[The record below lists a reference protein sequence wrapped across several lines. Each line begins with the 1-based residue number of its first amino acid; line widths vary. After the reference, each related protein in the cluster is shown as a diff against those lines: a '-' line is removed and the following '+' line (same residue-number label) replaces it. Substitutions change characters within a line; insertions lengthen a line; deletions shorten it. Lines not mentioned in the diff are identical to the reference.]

1 MTKSRIIAPC
11 CIAFMCAVLPA
22 EAAVIWGIPP
32 QEIGSIVG
40 QANINN
46 AFQAALQNANLDLAR
61 YQKQDD
67 ITRGFAN
74 ANTFAAAAGTI
85 QGYQNYEIF
94 SISAGIMAG
103 VQAPKLD
110 YDYYK
115 DIDKKIKEDGDIYA
129 GAGGGLAFVN
139 LGIHAKFLADGLYFN
154 LKYGGM
160 SYKPIDEI
168 KIDPR
173 LIGFG
178 VNYALVKEKNAP
190 IGIVKWR
197 GLSIGTGLL
206 YNRSKLDLQVKLDKQ
221 QKDVA
226 GGLAI
231 VELDPSLKFNF
242 VTTTYT
248 VPVDIVTSVRLLWVF
263 NFALGA
269 GVDFNYGKSR
279 LDMSADGTVSVKSL
293 VAIATPGYVQ
303 VIQPRQSNEPSTVR
317 FRAMAG
323 VGLNLG
329 PVKIDVPVI
338 YYPPTGLAVGLTAGV
353 VW

>member
-1 MTKSRIIAPC
+1 MPC
-11 CIAFMCAVLPA
+11 CIAFMLAVLPA

-32 QEIGSIVG
+32 QLILAGGVNQVDINAAFNTALAK
-40 QANINN
+40 AN
-46 AFQAALQNANLDLAR
+46 ADLFK
-61 YQKQDD
+61 YQRQGD
-67 ITRGFAN
+67 ITKGFAN

-94 SISAGIMAG
+94 AVSAGVLAG
-103 VQAPKLD
+103 VQAPSMD

-115 DIDKKIKEDGDIYA
+115 HIDKKIKEDGDIYA

-139 LGIHAKFLADGLYFN
+139 VGIHAKFIADGLYFN
-154 LKYGGM
+154 VKYGDM

-168 KIDPR
+168 KIDPM
-173 LIGFG
+173 LIGIG
-178 VNYALVKEKNAP
+178 INYALVKEKSAP

-197 GLSIGTGLL
+197 GLSIGTGIL
-206 YNRSKLDLQVKLDKQ
+206 YNRSELDLKVKLDKQ
-221 QKDVA
+221 QQTEA

-231 VELDPSLKFNF
+231 VEVDPSLRFNF

-248 VPVDIVTSVRLLWVF
+248 IPLDIVTSVRLLWVF

-279 LDMSADGTVSVKSL
+279 LDLSADGTVTVKSL
-293 VAIATPGYVQ
+293 VAIAAPGYVQ
-303 VIQPRQSNEPSTVR
+303 VVQPRQSNDPSVIR

>member
-1 MTKSRIIAPC
+1 MRRGRIITLC
-11 CIAFMCAVLPA
+11 CIVCMLAVLPA
-22 EAAVIWGIPP
+22 EAAVIWGISPRLIAGAGVTQP
-32 QEIGSIVG
+32 DIDAAFQ
-40 QANINN
+40 QALQRANI
-46 AFQAALQNANLDLAR
+46 DLMK
-61 YQKQDD
+61 YQRQDD
-67 ITRGFAN
+67 ITKGFAN
-74 ANTFAAAAGTI
+74 ASTFAAAAGTI

-94 SISAGIMAG
+94 SVSAGIMAG

-139 LGIHAKFLADGLYFN
+139 VGIHAKFIAEGLYFSI
-154 LKYGGM
+154 KYGGM
-160 SYKPIDEI
+160 PYKPINEI

-173 LIGFG
+173 LIGIG
-178 VNYALVKEKNAP
+178 INYALVKEKNAP

-206 YNRSKLDLQVKLDKQ
+206 YNRNELDLKVKMDIKEETVAIGTVV
-221 QKDVA
+221 DV
-226 GGLAI
+226 
-231 VELDPSLKFNF
+231 DPSMKFNF
-242 VTTTYT
+242 VTNTYT
-248 VPVDIVTSVRLLWVF
+248 IPLDIVTSVRLLWVF
-263 NFALGA
+263 NLALGA

-279 LDMSADGTVSVKSL
+279 LDLSADGSVTVKS
-293 VAIATPGYVQ
+293 IAVYAAPGYVQ
-303 VIQPRQSNEPSTVR
+303 VIQPRQSNEPSVVR

-329 PVKIDVPVI
+329 PVKIDVPVV
-338 YYPPTGLAVGLTAGV
+338 YYPPTGVAVGITAGV